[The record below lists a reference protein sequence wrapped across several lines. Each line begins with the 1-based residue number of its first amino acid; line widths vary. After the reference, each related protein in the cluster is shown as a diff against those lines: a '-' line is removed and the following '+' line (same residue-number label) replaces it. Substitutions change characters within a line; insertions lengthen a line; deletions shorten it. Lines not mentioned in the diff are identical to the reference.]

1 MGKLKTK
8 DRKTSLMTMTPCT
21 KGVEAGEE
29 RFLTSFLIEK
39 ETVLQQLVKRFTEKR
54 LLHQYESFLFSL
66 FY

>member
-29 RFLTSFLIEK
+29 RFLTSFLFEK
-39 ETVLQQLVKRFTEKR
+39 ETVL
-54 LLHQYESFLFSL
+54 
-66 FY
+66 